1 MAVRTEMEKEAAVIF
16 GGMKVAWMRVAV
28 VELETSR
35 QIEDVLMVELMI
47 GLTGRN

>member
-1 MAVRTEMEKEAAVIF
+1 
-16 GGMKVAWMRVAV
+16 MRVAV
-28 VELETSR
+28 MELETSG